1 MKKLVELIMN
11 RKLERRVKQ
20 GYSDYK
26 TVIDN
31 LFEMAKEVFE
41 IKLEEKVRGFEQKY
55 SVLVFGRK
63 ECIEKRK
70 IQS

>member
-1 MKKLVELIMN
+1 
-11 RKLERRVKQ
+11 VKQ
-20 GYSDYK
+20 GYSDYI

-31 LFEMAKEVFE
+31 LSEMAKEEFE
-41 IKLEEKVRGFEQKY
+41 IKLEEKVRGIEQKY
-55 SVLVFGRK
+55 SVLVVVRK